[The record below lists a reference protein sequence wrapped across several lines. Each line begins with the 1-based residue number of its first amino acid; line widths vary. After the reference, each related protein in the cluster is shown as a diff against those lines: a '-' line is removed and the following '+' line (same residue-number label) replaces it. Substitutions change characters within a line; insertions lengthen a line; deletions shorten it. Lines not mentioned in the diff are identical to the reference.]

1 MDRAEKKQSD
11 NVCTS
16 LTIYLSART
25 PRAHRDS
32 AETVMNPCH
41 YLPSSEQ
48 MMRSIESKYT
58 LTTGPAEEQAD
69 GRVEQTEGRVDSFI
83 QTNKR
88 AGHEAIAMLH
98 RT

>member
-1 MDRAEKKQSD
+1 
-11 NVCTS
+11 
-16 LTIYLSART
+16 
-25 PRAHRDS
+25 
-32 AETVMNPCH
+32 
-41 YLPSSEQ
+41 
-48 MMRSIESKYT
+48 MMRGTESKYT
-58 LTTGPAEEQAD
+58 LTTGPAEGQTA

>member
-1 MDRAEKKQSD
+1 
-11 NVCTS
+11 
-16 LTIYLSART
+16 
-25 PRAHRDS
+25 
-32 AETVMNPCH
+32 
-41 YLPSSEQ
+41 
-48 MMRSIESKYT
+48 MMRGIESKYT

-83 QTNKR
+83 QTNKNKR